1 MVTSRDPST
10 PLRSA
15 QDDNLPFGF
24 RGSFGIWHS
33 AFGISFM
40 NLSPEKKIAGVLVPL
55 FALRGEN
62 DLGIGDLGVLR
73 EFIDWIAEIGFTLV
87 QLLPINETGAD
98 NSPYNAISAMALEP
112 TTLYLA
118 PGSPEDLTREN
129 FEDALEGIDLPGL
142 RCGRVNY
149 RGVKELKQRILE
161 KAFANFSSHAD
172 EKRQSEFKR
181 FCEEQSLWLH
191 DYALFR
197 VLIEENNGSA
207 AWDHWPAQHQSTET
221 ARNWIRDLPHD
232 KQATLT
238 GRGDFFCYVQWIAH
252 QQWRDIKAHAEQRG
266 VALMGDIPFGVSY
279 YSADVFSR
287 RNEFMLDWFGG
298 APPES
303 VFKDDAFTQKWGQN
317 WGIPL
322 YRWSLMRTNNFHW
335 WRERVRGTRRI
346 FHLFRID
353 HVMGFYRIY
362 AFPWAPQRNKEF
374 LPLDQHQMMERTSG
388 RAPHFVPRDD
398 DTSENREANKRE
410 GEEYLRVVLEE
421 AGAARVAGE
430 DLGVVPEYVRPNL
443 RYLGIAG
450 FKIPQWETRDG
461 MIIPGEMYDR
471 LSVATYATH
480 DHEPIRAS
488 WNDALKHPNSETGQ
502 QARATLEKIALFAGL
517 NSKIDELDYEKN
529 FYPAIMRA
537 LFRCNSWI
545 AVVMITDLLARKYR
559 FNVPG
564 TSANLNWTRR
574 IQRSIAKLRLSQK
587 ERKRMQLI
595 RELLE
600 KTARV

>member
-1 MVTSRDPST
+1 
-10 PLRSA
+10 
-15 QDDNLPFGF
+15 
-24 RGSFGIWHS
+24 
-33 AFGISFM
+33 M

-62 DLGIGDLGVLR
+62 DLGIGDLGALR

-98 NSPYNAISAMALEP
+98 NSPYNAISAMAIEP
-112 TTLYLA
+112 TTLHLA
-118 PGSPEDLTREN
+118 PGSPEDLTRDD
-129 FEDALEGIDLPGL
+129 FAGALSEINLQGL
-142 RCGRVNY
+142 RRGRVKY
-149 RGVKELKQRILE
+149 RQVKELKQRVLE
-161 KAFANFSSHAD
+161 KAFANFSARAD

-181 FCEEQSLWLH
+181 FCEEQSSWLH

-197 VLIEENNGSA
+197 VLVEENDGSA
-207 AWDHWPAQHQSTET
+207 AWDRWPSQHQSTES
-221 ARNWIRDLPHD
+221 ARNWIRNLPHD
-232 KQATLT
+232 KQAILAT
-238 GRGDFFCYVQWIAH
+238 RGDFFCYVQWIAD
-252 QQWRDIKAHAEQRG
+252 QQWRDIKAYAEQRG

-287 RNEFMLDWFGG
+287 PNEFILDWFGG
-298 APPES
+298 APPEP

-322 YRWSLMRTNNFHW
+322 YRWNAMRANNLQW
-335 WRERVRGTRRI
+335 WRDRVCATRRI

-362 AFPWAPQRNKEF
+362 AFPWAPQRNQEF
-374 LPLDQHQMMERTSG
+374 LPLDQQQMLERTGG

-398 DTSENREANKRE
+398 DKPDHREANKRE

-443 RYLGIAG
+443 HSLGIAG
-450 FKIPQWETRDG
+450 FKIPQWEIRDG

-480 DHEPIRAS
+480 DHEPIRAL
-488 WNDALKHPNSETGQ
+488 WDDAIEHPNSEEGQ
-502 QARATLEKIALFAGL
+502 QARATLEKIALFARW
-517 NSKIDELDYEKN
+517 NPKIVPSDYEKD
-529 FYPAIMRA
+529 FYPAVMDA

-545 AVVMITDLLARKYR
+545 AMVMITDLLARKYR
-559 FNVPG
+559 FNIPG
-564 TSANLNWTRR
+564 TRANFNWTRR
-574 IQRSIAKLRLSQK
+574 IQRSITILGSSRK
-587 ERKRMQLI
+587 ERRRMQLI
-595 RELLE
+595 HEQLLR
-600 KTARV
+600 TGRV

>member
-1 MVTSRDPST
+1 
-10 PLRSA
+10 
-15 QDDNLPFGF
+15 
-24 RGSFGIWHS
+24 
-33 AFGISFM
+33 M

-62 DLGIGDLGVLR
+62 DLGIGDLGALR

-98 NSPYNAISAMALEP
+98 NSPYNAISAMAIDP
-112 TTLYLA
+112 TTLHLA
-118 PGSPEDLTREN
+118 PGSPEDLTRDD
-129 FEDALEGIDLPGL
+129 FADALSDIDLAGL
-142 RCGRVNY
+142 HRGRVKY
-149 RGVKELKQRILE
+149 RTVKELKQRILE
-161 KAFANFSSHAD
+161 KAFANFSARAD

-181 FCEEQSLWLH
+181 FCEGQSSWLH

-207 AWDHWPAQHQSTET
+207 AWNRWPSRHQSAES
-221 ARNWIRDLPHD
+221 ARNWIRGLPQD

-238 GRGDFFCYVQWIAH
+238 RRGDLFCYVQWIAD

-287 RNEFMLDWFGG
+287 PNEFVLDWFGG
-298 APPES
+298 APPEPL
-303 VFKDDAFTQKWGQN
+303 FKDDAFTQKWGQN

-322 YRWSLMRTNNFHW
+322 YRWTVMRANKFQW

-353 HVMGFYRIY
+353 HVQGFYRVY
-362 AFPWAPQRNKEF
+362 AFPWRPERNNEF
-374 LPLDQHQMMERTSG
+374 LPLDPHQMLERTGG
-388 RAPHFVPRDD
+388 RAPHFVPRND
-398 DTSENREANKRE
+398 DTSEDRETNKRE
-410 GEEYLRVVLEE
+410 GEESLRVVLEE

-430 DLGVVPEYVRPNL
+430 DLGVVPDYVRPNL
-443 RYLGIAG
+443 QYLGIAG
-450 FKIPQWETRDG
+450 FKIPQWEMRDG

-480 DHEPIRAS
+480 DHEPIRAL
-488 WNDALKHPNSETGQ
+488 WDDAFRHPNSETGE
-502 QARATLEKIALFAGL
+502 QARATLEKIALFSGF
-517 NSKIDELDYEKN
+517 NSKIDQPDYERD
-529 FYPAIMRA
+529 FYPAAMDA
-537 LFRCNSWI
+537 LFRSNSWI
-545 AVVMITDLLARKYR
+545 AIVMITDLLAREYR

-564 TSANLNWTRR
+564 TKANQNWTRR
-574 IQRSIAKLRLSQK
+574 IRRPISKLRSSRK
-587 ERKRMQLI
+587 ERKRMQFVH
-595 RELLE
+595 ELLV
-600 KTARV
+600 KTGRV